1 MGAIDGFLSTWSQA
15 HAMFGRGVPGEGA
28 QFDHSSRLLGLRD
41 SVTSA
46 RPDSAWTGS
55 ASDSYA
61 EANSRQ
67 GHSLGSL
74 ADLDK
79 RLGVE
84 VDRSAAVVAA
94 GRRDLDAVRK
104 WVVDAA
110 ATIPDTALGQRM
122 LYPVIAKGS
131 GEIADIIDRSNGDLA
146 AIAARIRGLG
156 GEYQALGGGEEGA
169 GADPLDVTGD
179 GEEDRDVPQTALDLN
194 DIVYKRPFDPSDS
207 STYGD
212 PGYKELVPDSGVWV
226 PDPGSRFYRP
236 TPVEKPLDL
245 DDIVQLSPVDSDGN
259 RVLGPSGYMELV
271 PESGT
276 WVPDPNGP
284 MWPTDPPTAP
294 VDLTKIVVAD
304 PKALGLPWQMELI
317 PNSGVWVP
325 DPHYGEPS

>member
-1 MGAIDGFLSTWSQA
+1 MGAIEGFLSTWSQA
-15 HAMFGRGVPGEGA
+15 HAMFGRGAPAEGA
-28 QFDHSSRLLGLRD
+28 QFDQSSQLLGLRD

-84 VDRSAAVVAA
+84 VDRSAAVVIA

-110 ATIPDTALGQRM
+110 ATIPDTAAGQRQ

-131 GEIADIIDRSNGDLA
+131 GEIADIIGRSHGDLA

-156 GEYQALGGGEEGA
+156 GEYQALGGGGD
-169 GADPLDVTGD
+169 ADADAVDAPEND
-179 GEEDRDVPQTALDLN
+179 GEEGTEVPNSTLDLE
-194 DIVYKRPFDPSDS
+194 DIVYTK
-207 STYGD
+207 
-212 PGYKELVPDSGVWV
+212 PGELGPTHHIELVPGSGAWV
-226 PDPGSRFYRP
+226 PDYDYPGYQP
-236 TPVEKPLDL
+236 KPPKAPLDL
-245 DDIVQLSPVDSDGN
+245 DDIDY
-259 RVLGPSGYMELV
+259 RGPG
-271 PESGT
+271 
-276 WVPDPNGP
+276 
-284 MWPTDPPTAP
+284 
-294 VDLTKIVVAD
+294 
-304 PKALGLPWQMELI
+304 ALGEPWQMELV
-317 PNSGVWVP
+317 PGSGAWVP
-325 DPHYGEPS
+325 DPHHPGYQPHTPEAPVDLDEVEFVDPEALVPSGMIELWPRSGIIMPDPNAGAPF